1 MSAIIL
7 TDEFVP
13 LLYGTENYQKQ
24 ELQGRLWGYLM
35 GIDKSETEV
44 LKEND
49 NYVIQ
54 KTQDFKDKVDYLEI
68 WGVFNTGYYFM
79 MRIPMESIRDS
90 VRTSNEF
97 LGYFIVIGL
106 AVSMILISWMSR
118 KITTPLQELT
128 ELSKRMAD
136 LDFDAKYT
144 SGGQNEIG
152 QLGEHFNQ
160 MSETLERTISELKT
174 ANNQLQNDIE
184 EKIQIDEMRK
194 NFFPMSRMS

>member
-1 MSAIIL
+1 MAKKEAALQRIYDNMNKVEDVDDYLMDDFENTLSEYCTRYNLSAIIL

-90 VRTSNEF
+90 VRTSMNS
-97 LGYFIVIGL
+97 L
-106 AVSMILISWMSR
+106 AIL
-118 KITTPLQELT
+118 L
-128 ELSKRMAD
+128 
-136 LDFDAKYT
+136 
-144 SGGQNEIG
+144 
-152 QLGEHFNQ
+152 
-160 MSETLERTISELKT
+160 
-174 ANNQLQNDIE
+174 
-184 EKIQIDEMRK
+184 
-194 NFFPMSRMS
+194 

>member
-68 WGVFNTGYYFM
+68 WESLTPAIILWMADPDGEHPVTVCGL
-79 MRIPMESIRDS
+79 PMNS
-90 VRTSNEF
+90 F
-97 LGYFIVIGL
+97 GYFIVIGL
-106 AVSMILISWMSR
+106 AVSMIPDLLDV
-118 KITTPLQELT
+118 TQDHDTA
-128 ELSKRMAD
+128 SK
-136 LDFDAKYT
+136 
-144 SGGQNEIG
+144 S
-152 QLGEHFNQ
+152 
-160 MSETLERTISELKT
+160 
-174 ANNQLQNDIE
+174 
-184 EKIQIDEMRK
+184 
-194 NFFPMSRMS
+194 